1 MSRALPPSE
10 NLHGTWLVLIM
21 ASIGMTV
28 IAYNTTAVIT
38 IMPNLQ
44 AEFDMRPTTLQWV
57 MTIYTV
63 SAAALVPV
71 MGRLGD

>member
-1 MSRALPPSE
+1 
-10 NLHGTWLVLIM
+10 M

-44 AEFDMRPTTLQWV
+44 SELDPRPTTLQWV
-57 MTIYTV
+57 MAIYTV
-63 SAAALVPV
+63 AAAQRREP
-71 MGRLGD
+71 GQARS